1 MFVMTMTKRKLIRA
15 VMFFLVLVTG
25 IAIGVFAIL
34 SSIDTGAENV
44 KLPIYN
50 VKRTDNKISVT
61 FDCAWA
67 NSNTDELISI
77 LSEADV
83 KATFFVTG
91 EFADKYA
98 DDIKKLSDAG
108 HEIANHSDKHP
119 HIKGMNV
126 NDLIADTK
134 ECSRKI
140 KMITGNSPA
149 LYRAPYGEYDDKS
162 LTTLFG
168 MGMSVIQWNKDSI
181 DWDKP
186 TPETI
191 IERTT
196 KNISSGSIL
205 LFHNDLE
212 NTTQALP
219 TVLKSLKEQGFELCT
234 VSDLLLDGDYTIDAN
249 GMMIPKSEAKQT
261 IVFSDNSA
269 ANSAFEI
276 LAENLSVSDIEALQS
291 KDISI
296 ETAQKLAAYLTAEQ
310 IAALKALPE
319 ESLYNGFAKLKEAIY
334 ARENAV
340 PGYSTEPVE
349 SDIVKD

>member
-15 VMFFLVLVTG
+15 VMFVLVLVTG

-50 VKRTDNKISVT
+50 VKRTDNKISIT

-140 KMITGNSPA
+140 KMITGNAPT
-149 LYRAPYGEYDDKS
+149 LYRAPYGEYDDKAI
-162 LTTLFG
+162 TTLFG
-168 MGMSVIQWNKDSI
+168 MGLSVIQWNKDSI

-186 TPETI
+186 TPEII

-196 KNISSGSIL
+196 KNISGGSIL

-212 NTTQALP
+212 NTAQALP
-219 TVLKSLKEQGFELCT
+219 TVLKSLKEQGFEFCT
-234 VSDLLLDGDYTIDAN
+234 VSELLLEGDYTIDPN
-249 GMMIPKSEAKQT
+249 GMMIPKSDAKQT
-261 IVFSDNSA
+261 IVFSDNSE
-269 ANSAFEI
+269 ANSAFET
-276 LAENLSVSDIEALQS
+276 LAEKLSINDIEALQS

-296 ETAQKLAAYLTAEQ
+296 ETAQKLASYLTAEQ
-310 IAALKALPE
+310 VAALKALPE
-319 ESLYNGFAKLKEAIY
+319 ESLYSGFEKLREAVY
-334 ARENAV
+334 SRESAI
-340 PGYSTEPVE
+340 PGTSTEP
-349 SDIVKD
+349 IIKD

>member
-1 MFVMTMTKRKLIRA
+1 MTKRKLIRA
-15 VMFFLVLVTG
+15 VMFVLVLITG

-50 VKRTDNKISVT
+50 VKRTDNKISIT
-61 FDCAWA
+61 FDCAWG
-67 NSNTDELISI
+67 NSNTDKLISI
-77 LSEADV
+77 LAEADA

-140 KMITGNSPA
+140 KMITGNAPT
-149 LYRAPYGEYDDKS
+149 LYRAPYGEYDDKAV
-162 LTTLFG
+162 TTLFG

-196 KNISSGSIL
+196 KNISGGSIL

-234 VSDLLLDGDYTIDAN
+234 VSGSRFPA
-249 GMMIPKSEAKQT
+249 S
-261 IVFSDNSA
+261 
-269 ANSAFEI
+269 
-276 LAENLSVSDIEALQS
+276 
-291 KDISI
+291 
-296 ETAQKLAAYLTAEQ
+296 
-310 IAALKALPE
+310 LP
-319 ESLYNGFAKLKEAIY
+319 
-334 ARENAV
+334 
-340 PGYSTEPVE
+340 
-349 SDIVKD
+349 

>member
-15 VMFFLVLVTG
+15 VMFVLVLLTG

-34 SSIDTGAENV
+34 SSIDTGAENI

-50 VKRTDNKISVT
+50 VKRTDNKISIT
-61 FDCAWA
+61 FDCAWG
-67 NSNTDELISI
+67 NSNTDKLISI
-77 LSEADV
+77 LAEADA

-140 KMITGNSPA
+140 KMITGNAPM
-149 LYRAPYGEYDDKS
+149 LYRAPYGEYDDKAV
-162 LTTLFG
+162 TTLFG

-196 KNISSGSIL
+196 KNISGGSIL

-212 NTTQALP
+212 NTAQALP

-234 VSDLLLDGDYTIDAN
+234 VSELLLEGDYIINSN
-249 GMMIPKSEAKQT
+249 GTMMPKSDSKQT
-261 IVFSDNSA
+261 VNQIVFSDNDE
-269 ANSAFEI
+269 ANTAFET
-276 LAENLSVSDIEALQS
+276 LAEKLSISDIDALQS

-296 ETAQKLAAYLTAEQ
+296 ETAQKLASYLTAEQ

-319 ESLYNGFAKLKEAIY
+319 ESLYNGFVKLKEAVY
-334 ARENAV
+334 ARENNT
-340 PGYSTEPVE
+340 PGNSTEP
-349 SDIVKD
+349 IIKD